1 MPSDTLSLT
10 ESPTITALGGGLFVS
25 RGIGTHVRR
34 VIDSVELIFLA
45 KGALEM
51 EENGVHFSLVAG
63 QSLILFPDR
72 EHAGLSPYTPDCS
85 FYWVHFRCPAPANTP
100 SLTVPQSNTVARP
113 EVLTGLFRRYL
124 DDQEARLLTPQTAN
138 YLLLL
143 MLHEVT
149 RPTESRAVVTPST
162 PLARYAHQYILS
174 HWHEPNLSSAIIASA
189 LDCHPDYLG
198 RCFRQEWSKTMTK
211 CIQEERIKHAR
222 QMLMNT
228 HETVDR
234 IAHACGF
241 GTALYFRRLF
251 HRYEG
256 MTPTQFRSLYA
267 RVFVN
272 TD

>member
-1 MPSDTLSLT
+1 MLPDALTVT

-25 RGIGTHVRR
+25 RGIGTHARR
-34 VIDSVELIFLA
+34 VIDSAELIFLA
-45 KGALEM
+45 KGTLEM
-51 EENGVHFSLVAG
+51 EENGVPFSLVAG
-63 QSLILFPDR
+63 QSLILFPTR
-72 EHAGLSPYTPDCS
+72 EHAGLAPYTPDCS
-85 FYWVHFRCPAPANTP
+85 FYWVHFRIDGDTDNP
-100 SLTVPQSNTVARP
+100 SLTVPQYNTIARP

-124 DDQEARLLTPQTAN
+124 DDQEARFLTPQTAG

-143 MLHEVT
+143 MLHEVA
-149 RPTESRAVVTPST
+149 RPTNSERIITPST

-174 HWHEPNLSSAIIASA
+174 HWHEPNLSSAIIARA

-198 RCFRQEWSKTMTK
+198 RCFRQEWSKTMTE

-256 MTPTQFRSLYA
+256 MTPTQFRSIYA